1 MYNSNT
7 HNVQCTVYVN
17 GTAMYRMYIVE
28 LKGKDGQE
36 LCLMCSDRIS
46 ASDLSKW
53 NMFCKSRRTLF
64 SLRRQTLSGLRRRT

>member
-1 MYNSNT
+1 MYSVREWHRT
-7 HNVQCTVYVN
+7 VQNVHCKKVQ
-17 GTAMYRMYIVE
+17 

-36 LCLMCSDRIS
+36 LCFMCSDRIN